1 MNIPLKMLLPMIF
14 PSARPGLPFKAEPV
28 LITSSGNDVPMATI
42 VSPMSNSLMLK
53 RRARADAPL
62 VSQSAPRIT
71 STIPTTKLNMDNSII
86 YFFEFD
92 SRRYTKNRKKQQII
106 LFIAKVALT
115 SRSDFNYGVPKEVVT
130 KATSMK
136 KAEIIPKN
144 LIRVMPA

>member
-1 MNIPLKMLLPMIF
+1 
-14 PSARPGLPFKAEPV
+14 
-28 LITSSGNDVPMATI
+28 
-42 VSPMSNSLMLK
+42 
-53 RRARADAPL
+53 
-62 VSQSAPRIT
+62 
-71 STIPTTKLNMDNSII
+71 MDNSII